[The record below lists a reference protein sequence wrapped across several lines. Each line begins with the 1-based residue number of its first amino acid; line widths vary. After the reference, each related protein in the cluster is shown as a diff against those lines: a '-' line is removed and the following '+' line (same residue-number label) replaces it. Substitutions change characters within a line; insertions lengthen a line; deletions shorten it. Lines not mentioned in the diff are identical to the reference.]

1 MDNASSCL
9 NEKGKSSFKYIL
21 FFVIFFAL
29 GTLLGVVVT
38 KKFLADKK
46 TDEPEVVNED
56 IIDITSNV
64 DYKNTI
70 EKLMLTIGDN
80 VEFYDTRGITVS
92 SMPND
97 FKLRL
102 LYKYILKNN
111 QLGTET
117 MNSTGWGAKNCDY
130 DFMVEVLSRDDGT
143 TYFGGYCNVNKIP
156 ISKFNDTYKNLF
168 NDATLDVSQEILMD
182 GRKCVPIE
190 GSYVCGNV
198 AGSGITGELTS
209 KFNVVKATID
219 KDKVI
224 RIYEKGYLVDTR
236 SNIVNPDDG
245 YDNYYLHSYDNNL
258 YYYELKS
265 SENLTFIHTFNL
277 DNNNNYYYVSTE
289 LEKK

>member
-1 MDNASSCL
+1 MENTSSYL
-9 NEKGKSSFKYIL
+9 NDKGKSSFKYII
-21 FFVIFFAL
+21 FFVIFFAI
-29 GTLLGVVVT
+29 GTALGVFVT
-38 KKFLADKK
+38 KRFFADKK
-46 TDEPEVVNED
+46 TDEPDAIVED
-56 IIDITSNV
+56 VIDITSSL

-70 EKLMLTIGDN
+70 DKLMQTIDGN
-80 VEFYDTRGITVS
+80 VEFYDTKGVNVS
-92 SMPND
+92 TMTND

-111 QLGTET
+111 QFATET
-117 MNSTGWGAKNCDY
+117 INASGWGANSCEY
-130 DFMVEVLSRDDGT
+130 GFLVEVLSRDDGT
-143 TYFGGYCNVNKIP
+143 TYFGGYCNVNKI
-156 ISKFNDTYKNLF
+156 SFNYFNDSYKKLFNDTSIDL
-168 NDATLDVSQEILMD
+168 SQEIVME
-182 GRKCVPIE
+182 GRKCIPID

-198 AGSGITGELTS
+198 TGSGITGELTS

-236 SNIVNPDDG
+236 SSIVNPDDG

-265 SENLTFIHTFNL
+265 SENLTFIHTFKL
-277 DNNNNYYYVSTE
+277 DDNNNYYYVSTE